1 MQSTE
6 QKEPVGIQE
15 IFTYS
20 SISSPFRT
28 SCSPQWDAI
37 FNSLKHSENQEIRT
51 LCIIHKICICCM
63 NCRFL
68 LSEYTIVL
76 QDLEEIFQYLGVYVR
91 KNAATVHAGKPS
103 VQHSELGITFLW
115 FYYNIEKQNKAEE
128 KQKLHS
134 PEPSLRKNNLLLNDL
149 SLPVSI

>member
-1 MQSTE
+1 
-6 QKEPVGIQE
+6 
-15 IFTYS
+15 
-20 SISSPFRT
+20 
-28 SCSPQWDAI
+28 
-37 FNSLKHSENQEIRT
+37 
-51 LCIIHKICICCM
+51 M

-76 QDLEEIFQYLGVYVR
+76 QDLEEIFHYLGVYVR

-134 PEPSLRKNNLLLNDL
+134 PEPSLRKNNL
-149 SLPVSI
+149 